1 MKRLAK
7 GVRLSRRTFFL
18 QSMTGVISTPQ
29 ILADCGKATTFALP
43 ANRFFVFG
51 EGDRK
56 KFLYKRG
63 TLLDLHLGEIVWHR
77 PVNSERYLA
86 SETAIEIETTDGWT
100 RISEDDKGVWI
111 GKERIASGAPIS
123 RPTFEPSP
131 YAGRLR
137 ALHHEILV
145 NLVNGEP
152 LPNLLAYSRP
162 WRRDAAMVAMC
173 LAKTGNLDLIK
184 PWVLNLQTVFD
195 HNANVEESDNL
206 GQNLYLLGIVDA
218 PRQHPLVEKTL
229 ESARRFTNRGAIIGL
244 TDGAEHTVY
253 QTLWMKMG
261 LKTMNLPDPYEVP
274 FKFDH
279 YGSLVWWF
287 PQHQLAFPFNFN
299 ATTAANYPYLSWAE
313 AHYWYSSPP
322 PLPTTDTFP
331 QTWEANAS
339 EADYGKMEIVGSDWA
354 KARVSGPHSWH
365 AAEAFLYLLELG
377 ATTSKTNESP

>member
-1 MKRLAK
+1 MKRFGQGSGLN
-7 GVRLSRRTFFL
+7 RRTFVL
-18 QSMTGVISTPQ
+18 QSVTGVISAPQ
-29 ILADCGKATTFALP
+29 ILAGCSRAPTFALP
-43 ANRFFVFG
+43 ANRFFIFG
-51 EGDRK
+51 EGDRR

-63 TLLDLHLGEIVWHR
+63 TLLDLHSGELVWHR
-77 PVNSERYLA
+77 PVNAERYLA
-86 SETAIEIETTDGWT
+86 SETAVEIETTDGWT

-111 GKERIASGAPIS
+111 GKERIAWGAPIN

-152 LPNLLAYSRP
+152 LPNLFVYSKP
-162 WRRDAAMVAMC
+162 WRRDAVMVAMC
-173 LAKTGNLDLIK
+173 LAKTGNLDLLK

-195 HNANVEESDNL
+195 RNAEVEEPDNL
-206 GQNLYLLGIVDA
+206 GQNLYLLGIMGA

-229 ESARRFTNRGAIIGL
+229 EEALRFTKRGAITGI
-244 TDGAEHTVY
+244 TDGSEHTVY

-261 LKTMNLPDPYEVP
+261 LKTMNLRDPYEVP

-287 PQHQLAFPFNFN
+287 PQQPLPFPFNFD
-299 ATTAANYPYLSWAE
+299 AVTAAHYPYLSWAE
-313 AHYWYSSPP
+313 AHYWSSSPP
-322 PLPTTDTFP
+322 PLPATDTFP
-331 QTWEANAS
+331 QTWEAYAS

-354 KARVSGPHSWH
+354 KAQVSGPHSWH
-365 AAEAFLYLLELG
+365 AAEAFLYLLQLG
-377 ATTSKTNESP
+377 AATRKTNI